1 QTGAHRKKL
10 KPSLST
16 GYTKLFRKSKKAMG
30 TTLRLLLKPS
40 QPIMD
45 TSLVNYLRPLTV
57 KQLKFIM
64 RILTLLGVSGTNEC
78 QYCLIRL
85 FIPKGKSMDNLYETL
100 VAYVENWC
108 NTLSRKLLCYRTS
121 EDVFRGEMQ
130 TDGVA

>member
-1 QTGAHRKKL
+1 RTKGNALLTLTERKTRQEHIEKKL

-30 TTLRLLLKPS
+30 TSLRRLLKPS

-64 RILTLLGVSGTNEC
+64 RILTLLGGRGTNER
-78 QYCLIRL
+78 QNGLIRR
-85 FIPKGKSMDNLYETL
+85 FIPKGKSMDNLDETL

-108 NTLSRKLLCYRTS
+108 
-121 EDVFRGEMQ
+121 
-130 TDGVA
+130 